1 MKTLQHVLL
10 ICLLLVAGCR
20 LLAQQGNVAA
30 GGDAYGT
37 GGSMSYSIG
46 QTDYLYVGSENG
58 SLGFGLQ
65 QTWLAGF
72 EPLPLLEISD
82 MQIGDAQCFNAS
94 QTVIVAGD
102 GNEFT
107 VLNGGYAEIIAGHN
121 IILKFGTKVEHGGSL
136 YAHISTTWCEP
147 LQSMLSAINKEPVP
161 DQPFIE
167 TTTKNPLFKIYPN
180 PTTGH
185 FTLEITD
192 AETSGSMS
200 VQIFGMRGEI
210 IQQAILSGSHKYSFD
225 LSAMPAGIY
234 FVRVVIGGKVEFS
247 KVVKN

>member
-10 ICLLLVAGCR
+10 ICLLLVAGFR
-20 LLAQQGNVAA
+20 VLAQQGTVAA

-65 QTWLAGF
+65 QTWLASF

-102 GNEFT
+102 GSEFT

-121 IILKFGTKVEHGGSL
+121 IILKFGTRIENGGSL
-136 YAHISTTWCEP
+136 HAHISNIWCEP
-147 LQSMLSAINKEPVP
+147 LQSMLSAINEEPLP
-161 DQPFIE
+161 DQPFFE
-167 TTTKNPLFKIYPN
+167 T
-180 PTTGH
+180 
-185 FTLEITD
+185 
-192 AETSGSMS
+192 
-200 VQIFGMRGEI
+200 
-210 IQQAILSGSHKYSFD
+210 AI
-225 LSAMPAGIY
+225 
-234 FVRVVIGGKVEFS
+234 
-247 KVVKN
+247 